1 MKEMNTNLMNLTVS
15 KFRAINKADIKLNGI
30 TVVTGENG
38 CGKTTLS
45 RLLYVTIKT
54 SRNFD
59 EIVRRD
65 LNRRLRE
72 ILRALTDLMQDF
84 ARIERISS
92 PDNSKEYSIRRVSY
106 RSLLIKNDD
115 DSDLSQYEEKIY
127 SYINTIQDGINDYLS
142 EKTAPNAKRS
152 RQPLIEKRLQRIQQ
166 ILQTL
171 LNDDNPNKGEKGKM
185 DDVFSLLDK
194 LKISI
199 HQSFAA
205 AMRTLESRNNN
216 VFISE
221 LYRHFGDDLKKQF
234 NIIEFGV
241 PITDWEHQ
249 KLLMTHGIQDCV
261 YIDTPMAIMSDSYTD
276 NEYWEDLISVLQ
288 APALAFPL
296 DRQLNLVN
304 KIISGEVSY
313 SSDTIDDDFIYKRND
328 GAVFN
333 LNDCATGIKSFGIL
347 QILLNNGRLNKNTI
361 LIIDEPEAHLHPQWI
376 VEYARL
382 IVLLNKQL
390 GVKFFIASHNP
401 DMVIAIKYIAQKEK
415 VADSLNF
422 YLAHKL
428 PNTYSYYYIDLQ
440 RNIDPIFE
448 SFNIALDKINQYG
461 IDEDE

>member
-1 MKEMNTNLMNLTVS
+1 MNTNLMNLTVS

-401 DMVIAIKYIAQKEK
+401 DMVSAIKYIAQKEK

-448 SFNIALDKINQYG
+448 SFNIALDRINQYG

>member
-382 IVLLNKQL
+382 IVLLNK
-390 GVKFFIASHNP
+390 
-401 DMVIAIKYIAQKEK
+401 
-415 VADSLNF
+415 
-422 YLAHKL
+422 
-428 PNTYSYYYIDLQ
+428 
-440 RNIDPIFE
+440 
-448 SFNIALDKINQYG
+448 
-461 IDEDE
+461 

>member
-401 DMVIAIKYIAQKEK
+401 DMVSAIKYIAQKEK

-448 SFNIALDKINQYG
+448 SFNIALDRINQYG

>member
-333 LNDCATGIKSFGIL
+333 LNDCATGIKSFGI
-347 QILLNNGRLNKNTI
+347 
-361 LIIDEPEAHLHPQWI
+361 
-376 VEYARL
+376 
-382 IVLLNKQL
+382 
-390 GVKFFIASHNP
+390 
-401 DMVIAIKYIAQKEK
+401 
-415 VADSLNF
+415 
-422 YLAHKL
+422 
-428 PNTYSYYYIDLQ
+428 
-440 RNIDPIFE
+440 
-448 SFNIALDKINQYG
+448 KIQF
-461 IDEDE
+461 

>member
-401 DMVIAIKYIAQKEK
+401 DMVSAIKYIAQKEE

-448 SFNIALDKINQYG
+448 SFNIALDRINQYG

>member
-401 DMVIAIKYIAQKEK
+401 DMVSAIKYIAQKEK

-428 PNTYSYYYIDLQ
+428 PNKYSYYYIDLQ

-448 SFNIALDKINQYG
+448 SFNIALDRINQYG

>member
-261 YIDTPMAIMSDSYTD
+261 DIDTPMAIMSDSYTD

-401 DMVIAIKYIAQKEK
+401 DMVSAIKYIAQKEK

-448 SFNIALDKINQYG
+448 SFNIALDRINQYG

>member
-333 LNDCATGIKSFGIL
+333 LNDCATGIKLFGIL
-347 QILLNNGRLNKNTI
+347 QILLNNGRLNKNTL

-401 DMVIAIKYIAQKEK
+401 DMVSAIKYIAQKEK

-448 SFNIALDKINQYG
+448 SFNIALDRINQYG

>member
-1 MKEMNTNLMNLTVS
+1 MKEMTTNLMNLTVS

-401 DMVIAIKYIAQKEK
+401 DMVSAIKYIAQKEK

-448 SFNIALDKINQYG
+448 SFNIALDRINQYG